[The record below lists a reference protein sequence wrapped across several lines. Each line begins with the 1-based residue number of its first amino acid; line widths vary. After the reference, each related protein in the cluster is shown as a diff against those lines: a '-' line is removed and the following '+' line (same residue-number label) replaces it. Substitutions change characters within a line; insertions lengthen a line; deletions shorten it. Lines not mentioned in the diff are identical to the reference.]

1 MDVKVQSVENVLGK
15 MRSVANPKSLEG
27 MSRFGI
33 NTKKAYGVSIPN
45 LRTLAKEIGKNHELA
60 LQLWTSQIHEARI
73 LASMI
78 DDPRMVTE
86 KQMEDWVKDF
96 DSWDLCDQ
104 CCGNLFDKTKMASEK
119 VIVWSRREEEY
130 VRRAGYVLM
139 AELAVHDR
147 DAPNKEFVEF
157 LSIIEGN
164 PIDERNFVKKAVNWA
179 IRQIGKRNQYLNRA
193 AIRTA
198 KRIQQADSKAAR
210 WISSDALRELT
221 SKKVLEQ
228 FRKKSTD

>member
-1 MDVKVQSVENVLGK
+1 
-15 MRSVANPKSLEG
+15 
-27 MSRFGI
+27 
-33 NTKKAYGVSIPN
+33 
-45 LRTLAKEIGKNHELA
+45 
-60 LQLWTSQIHEARI
+60 
-73 LASMI
+73 
-78 DDPRMVTE
+78 
-86 KQMEDWVKDF
+86 
-96 DSWDLCDQ
+96 
-104 CCGNLFDKTKMASEK
+104 
-119 VIVWSRREEEY
+119 
-130 VRRAGYVLM
+130 M